1 MLLSIA
7 GSRVVVDTNAVPVP
21 SPRLI
26 DLHQQASG
34 AVRFVP
40 GEKAVAYA
48 VHDKDVDNISVQ
60 QLDGSAG
67 RQITI
72 NSRLH
77 RGFFAEASPG

>member
-1 MLLSIA
+1 MSNFNIEDNQAADNKLVL
-7 GSRVVVDTNAVPVP
+7 VDTNAVPAP

-48 VHDKDVDNISVQ
+48 VRDKDHVATHF
-60 QLDGSAG
+60 G
-67 RQITI
+67 
-72 NSRLH
+72 
-77 RGFFAEASPG
+77 